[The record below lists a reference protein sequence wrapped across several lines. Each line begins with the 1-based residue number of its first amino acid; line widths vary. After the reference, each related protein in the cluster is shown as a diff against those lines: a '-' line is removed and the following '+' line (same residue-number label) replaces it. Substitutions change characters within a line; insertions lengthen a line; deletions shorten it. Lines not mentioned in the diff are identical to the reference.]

1 MLNNGL
7 AALEANEMSKSKICA
22 SLVVALFLCL
32 QPFVYCQK
40 STAEPDEL
48 SVDPIIDSYGNL
60 LFFKAVPLSGGIGT
74 EVSLISGAS
83 GSLATATQTYPGIFS
98 SIRRGAMA
106 IYAIQSQTAASSNA
120 DTPNL
125 IALVTGPGTLPNEI
139 SAQQPLSGFFQMLR
153 IARAADGGAD
163 VIYIGESSNSGP
175 VVQVLTYSGS
185 DKFTLV
191 GSTVPRF

>member
-1 MLNNGL
+1 
-7 AALEANEMSKSKICA
+7 MSKSKICA

-60 LFFKAVPLSGGIGT
+60 LFFKAVPISGGIGT

-98 SIRRGAMA
+98 SIRRGAEA
-106 IYAIQSQTAASSNA
+106 IYAIQSQTASNA

-125 IALVTGPGTLPNEI
+125 IALVTGQGTLPTAI
-139 SAQQPLSGFFQMLR
+139 SSQQPLSGFFQMLR

-185 DKFTLV
+185 EFTPV

>member
-1 MLNNGL
+1 
-7 AALEANEMSKSKICA
+7 
-22 SLVVALFLCL
+22 
-32 QPFVYCQK
+32 
-40 STAEPDEL
+40 
-48 SVDPIIDSYGNL
+48 
-60 LFFKAVPLSGGIGT
+60 
-74 EVSLISGAS
+74 
-83 GSLATATQTYPGIFS
+83 
-98 SIRRGAMA
+98 MA